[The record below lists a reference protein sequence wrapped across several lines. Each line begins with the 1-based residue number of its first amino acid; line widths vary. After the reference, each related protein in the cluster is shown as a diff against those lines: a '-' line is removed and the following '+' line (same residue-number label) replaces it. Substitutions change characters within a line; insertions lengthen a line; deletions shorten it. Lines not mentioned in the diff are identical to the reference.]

1 VGSSGNKRT
10 AMAKLS
16 RESKLRDE
24 RVEKQARKAA
34 RRLTAAS
41 DTAEGAGRSEELG
54 AVFSVPDADLS
65 DDAAPESG
73 GAASG
78 AQRRR
83 LGAAAAPWR
92 AAISVYARPRSA
104 RTLLDLVTSIV
115 PYLGLLV
122 ATGLALRVSVLL
134 TLALAP
140 LTAGFLLRTF
150 IVFHDCAHG
159 SMFRARRANHAVG
172 TVLGLLLY
180 TPFATWAH
188 THAVHHA
195 ASGNLDRRGTGDLP
209 TLTVEEY
216 LARPWRGRL
225 GYRLFRNPIVMF
237 GLGPILSFVV
247 LPRLVRKGMRP
258 RLRRA
263 VIRTNVILLI
273 LVAAACIWIG
283 PLDYL
288 LVQWPAAWLAG
299 SAGIFLFYVQ
309 HQFEDAYWQTAD
321 SWSFDDAAIRGS
333 SYLRLPAILRF
344 FSGNI
349 GYHHVHHLSA
359 RVPNYNLRRA
369 HHALELFREVPV
381 LDLRTALRTTRLKL
395 WDERRGRLVTFAEA
409 ANAS

>member
-1 VGSSGNKRT
+1 
-10 AMAKLS
+10 M
-16 RESKLRDE
+16 
-24 RVEKQARKAA
+24 
-34 RRLTAAS
+34 
-41 DTAEGAGRSEELG
+41 
-54 AVFSVPDADLS
+54 SV
-65 DDAAPESG
+65 
-73 GAASG
+73 
-78 AQRRR
+78 
-83 LGAAAAPWR
+83 AAADWR
-92 AAISVYARPRSA
+92 AAVSVYAQPRPA
-104 RTLLDLVTSIV
+104 RTLLGILTSVV

-122 ATGLALRVSVLL
+122 ATALALQVSVLL
-134 TLALAP
+134 AIALAP

-159 SMFRARRANHAVG
+159 SLFRSRRANRAVG
-172 TVLGLLLY
+172 SVLGLLLY
-180 TPFATWAH
+180 TPFETFAH

-195 ASGNLDRRGTGDLP
+195 TSGNLDRRGIGDLP
-209 TLTVEEY
+209 TQTVEEY
-216 LARPWRGRL
+216 LARSRRGRI

-247 LPRLVRKGMRP
+247 LPRLVKRGMRP

-263 VIRTNVILLI
+263 VIRTNAILLI
-273 LVAAACIWIG
+273 LVGAACVMIG
-283 PLDYL
+283 PIDYL

-309 HQFEDAYWQTAD
+309 HQFEDAYWANAD
-321 SWSFDDAAIRGS
+321 SWRFAEAAIRGS

-381 LDLRTALRTTRLKL
+381 LDLRAALRTTRLKL
-395 WDERRGRLVTFAEA
+395 WDEHRGRLVTFAEA
-409 ANAS
+409 AKAS

>member
-1 VGSSGNKRT
+1 MSTV
-10 AMAKLS
+10 
-16 RESKLRDE
+16 
-24 RVEKQARKAA
+24 
-34 RRLTAAS
+34 
-41 DTAEGAGRSEELG
+41 
-54 AVFSVPDADLS
+54 
-65 DDAAPESG
+65 
-73 GAASG
+73 
-78 AQRRR
+78 
-83 LGAAAAPWR
+83 AAPWHD
-92 AAISVYARPRSA
+92 AISVYARPHPL
-104 RTLLDLVTSIV
+104 RTLLDLATSVV
-115 PYLGLLV
+115 PYLSLLV
-122 ATGLALRVSVLL
+122 ATAFATHVSVFLA
-134 TLALAP
+134 LALAP

-159 SMFRARRANHAVG
+159 SMFHARRANRSVG

-180 TPFATWAH
+180 TPFATFAH

-195 ASGNLDRRGTGDLP
+195 SAGNLDRRGTGDLP

-216 LARPWRGRL
+216 LARSWRGRL

-247 LPRLVRKGMRP
+247 LPRLVSKDMRP

-263 VIRTNVILLI
+263 VIRTNVILLS
-273 LVAAACIWIG
+273 LVAAACAWIG

-299 SAGIFLFYVQ
+299 AAGIFLFYVQ
-309 HQFEDAYWQTAD
+309 HQFEDAYWENAD
-321 SWSFDDAAIRGS
+321 SWSFADAALRGS

-369 HHALELFREVPV
+369 HHAIELFQDVPV
-381 LDLRTALRTTRLKL
+381 LDLRGALRTTRLKL
-395 WDERRGRLVTFAEA
+395 WDERRGHLVSFAEA
-409 ANAS
+409 RTAIGAA

>member
-1 VGSSGNKRT
+1 
-10 AMAKLS
+10 M
-16 RESKLRDE
+16 
-24 RVEKQARKAA
+24 
-34 RRLTAAS
+34 
-41 DTAEGAGRSEELG
+41 
-54 AVFSVPDADLS
+54 SV
-65 DDAAPESG
+65 
-73 GAASG
+73 
-78 AQRRR
+78 
-83 LGAAAAPWR
+83 AAAPWR
-92 AAISVYARPRSA
+92 GAISVYAQPRPA
-104 RTLLDLVTSIV
+104 RTMLDIVTSVV

-122 ATGLALRVSVLL
+122 ATALALHVSVLL
-134 TLALAP
+134 ALALAP

-159 SMFRARRANHAVG
+159 SMFRSRRANRAVG

-188 THAVHHA
+188 THAIHHA
-195 ASGNLDRRGTGDLP
+195 TSSNLDRRGTGDLP
-209 TLTVEEY
+209 TMTVEEY
-216 LARPWRGRL
+216 LARSWRGRL
-225 GYRLFRNPIVMF
+225 GYRLFRNPIIMF
-237 GLGPILSFVV
+237 GLGPFLSFVV
-247 LPRLVRKGMRP
+247 LPRLVKRGTRE

-273 LVAAACIWIG
+273 LVGAACVLIG

-309 HQFEDAYWQTAD
+309 HQFEDAYWECDDA
-321 SWSFDDAAIRGS
+321 WRFADAAIRGS

-381 LDLRTALRTTRLKL
+381 LDLRAALRTTRLKL

-409 ANAS
+409 AKAY